1 MIFSL
6 IFELG
11 LVVGVSVVAH
21 AVIAY
26 VLAPRKAKQG
36 ILDALVSDTHFQSL
50 LMQSLVRS
58 ANQPMK
64 WTDDHGQEFVK
75 SPIELLSSIISNK
88 FQADFKSYIGGKQ
101 SAMMKDMESNA
112 ENAVSSMPDN
122 PMLALAM
129 SQIPKKYLPYV
140 QLLANL
146 LLNQQKP

>member
-36 ILDALVSDTHFQSL
+36 ILDALVSDSHFQAL

-58 ANQPMK
+58 SSQPMK
-64 WTDDHGQEFVK
+64 WIDEHGQEFLK
-75 SPIELLSSIISNK
+75 SPMDLMSSIISQK
-88 FQADFKSYIGGKQ
+88 FQADFKSYLGGKQ
-101 SAMMKDMESNA
+101 SEMIRDMEKNA
-112 ENAVSSMPDN
+112 SESSQMMPDN

-129 SQIPKKYLPYV
+129 AQIPKKYLPYV
-140 QLLANL
+140 QMLANIL
-146 LLNQQKP
+146 LQQQR

>member
-36 ILDALVSDTHFQSL
+36 ILDALVSDTHFQSM
-50 LMQSLVRS
+50 LMQSLVTAGS
-58 ANQPMK
+58 KPMK
-64 WTDDHGQEFVK
+64 WTDEKGEEFVK
-75 SPIELLSSIISNK
+75 SPMELVSRLISER

-101 SAMMKDMESNA
+101 SEMIRDMEGNA
-112 ENAVSSMPDN
+112 QTAMSTMPDN
-122 PMLALAM
+122 PMLALAL
-129 SQIPKKYLPYV
+129 SQLPKKYLPYV
-140 QLLANL
+140 QIIANL
-146 LLNQQKP
+146 LLQQRQQ

>member
-26 VLAPRKAKQG
+26 VLAPRKAKEG
-36 ILDALVSDTHFQSL
+36 ILDALVSDSHFQAV

-58 ANQPMK
+58 SNQSMTWK
-64 WTDDHGQEFVK
+64 DEHGQEFIK
-75 SPIELLSSIISNK
+75 SPMELISSIISQK

-101 SAMMKDMESNA
+101 SEMIRDMEKNA
-112 ENAVSSMPDN
+112 GDSVASMPDN

-146 LLNQQKP
+146 LLQQK

>member
-36 ILDALVSDTHFQSL
+36 ILDALVSDTYFQSM

-101 SAMMKDMESNA
+101 SEMIRDMEGNA
-112 ENAVSSMPDN
+112 QTAMTSMPDN
-122 PMLALAM
+122 PMLALAL
-129 SQIPKKYLPYV
+129 SQLPKKYLPYV
-140 QLLANL
+140 QIIANL
-146 LLNQQKP
+146 LLQQHQQ